1 MKLQLRNL
9 LAAVA
14 GLVMCLGGAIGATDA
29 QFNAANQVF
38 QRANSG
44 DKSAVDEAVS
54 KFGDLVRAEPTNPV
68 LLVHL
73 GAATSMQARNTMLP
87 WKKISYAEDG
97 MALEDK
103 AIALLT
109 AEHDKQVQN
118 GVPVSLFVRYVTANT
133 FLAVPRFFNRA
144 ASGEKLLNEVLASP
158 LFEASPLH
166 FKGNV
171 WVRAAKFATEEKRPD
186 DARKYLDLVIKSGA
200 PQADAAK
207 AQLAAM

>member
-1 MKLQLRNL
+1 MKLQFVRVL
-9 LAAVA
+9 
-14 GLVMCLGGAIGATDA
+14 GVMVGMAISLGDAFAATDA
-29 QFNAANQVF
+29 RFNVANQVF
-38 QRANSG
+38 LRANSG

-54 KFGDLVRAEPTNPV
+54 KFDELVRAEPTNPV

-87 WKKISYAEDG
+87 WKKIGYAEDG

-103 AIALLT
+103 AVALLS

-118 GVPVSLFVRYVTANT
+118 GVPVSLYVRYVTANT

-144 ASGEKLLNEVLASP
+144 TAGEKLLGEVLASP
-158 LFEASPLH
+158 LFEGAPLQ
-166 FKGNV
+166 FRGNV
-171 WVRAAKFATEEKRPD
+171 WVRAAKFASEEKRPEE
-186 DARKYLDLVIKSGA
+186 ARKYLDLVIKSGA
-200 PQADAAK
+200 PQSEAAK